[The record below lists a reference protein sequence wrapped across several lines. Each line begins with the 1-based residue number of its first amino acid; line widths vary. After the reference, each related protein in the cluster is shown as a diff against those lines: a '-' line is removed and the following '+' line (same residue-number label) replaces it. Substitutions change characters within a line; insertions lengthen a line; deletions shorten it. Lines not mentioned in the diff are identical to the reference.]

1 MERIR
6 LGDKVQVIRGREK
19 GARGAVKKVLRAKG
33 LVVVEGL
40 RKATKHQKPARQ
52 GEKGRIVQVDVPIAL
67 SNVMPIDPKTDRPTR
82 VRFAQVDGAKQRV
95 GKSGSVLPG
104 VDRNQKVAE

>member
-19 GARGAVKKVLRAKG
+19 GARGAVKKVLRGKG

-40 RKATKHQKPARQ
+40 RKATKHQKPLRQ
-52 GEKGRIVQVDVPIAL
+52 GEKGKIVQVDVPVSLA
-67 SNVMPIDPKTDRPTR
+67 NVMPIDPKTDRPTR
-82 VRFAQVDGAKQRV
+82 VRFAQVGGVKQRV
-95 GKSGSVLPG
+95 AKSGSALPA
-104 VDRNQKVAE
+104 VVPTKKVAE